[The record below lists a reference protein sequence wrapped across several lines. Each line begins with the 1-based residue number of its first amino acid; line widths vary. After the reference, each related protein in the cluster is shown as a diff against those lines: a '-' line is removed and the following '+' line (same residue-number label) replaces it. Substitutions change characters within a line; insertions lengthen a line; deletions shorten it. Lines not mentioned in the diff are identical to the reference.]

1 EPGDDLSGLSERSP
15 FVHISRIPE
24 AGPGQRNV
32 DPSDAINSKA
42 PLDKLVGSITPADLH
57 YERSHAGVPMLDPAT
72 HRLLIH
78 GMAEKQ
84 LVLTMDDGA
93 RELAGVDIR
102 LSNGVIAEIGAAL
115 DPVGEIVDA
124 SGCLVTPGLVNTHH
138 HLYQTLTRA
147 VPGGQDALLF
157 GWLKTLYPIW
167 ARFGS
172 EDMRISALAG
182 LAELA
187 LSGCTLT
194 SDHLYL
200 FPNGARLDDTIDAAR
215 ENSRN
220 AHDEA
225 LSNSLFVRQGV
236 MNGADVLPFAGL
248 YLDEAQLS
256 GLTLDG
262 ADFADATLT
271 GAELKGSSLRN
282 AVLAE
287 ADLTGADLTD
297 ADLTGADLSEA
308 MLADA
313 DLTGATLTEVLRDD
327 ASLDGAWYLASEPP
341 AADQELLDELRAVGA
356 SEADED
362 DD

>member
-1 EPGDDLSGLSERSP
+1 L
-15 FVHISRIPE
+15 
-24 AGPGQRNV
+24 
-32 DPSDAINSKA
+32 SDAV
-42 PLDKLVGSITPADLH
+42 PDRGVGGFVRRNRDALWLEVI
-57 YERSHAGVPMLDPAT
+57 G
-72 HRLLIH
+72 
-78 GMAEKQ
+78 
-84 LVLTMDDGA
+84 
-93 RELAGVDIR
+93 
-102 LSNGVIAEIGAAL
+102 GVILAFA
-115 DPVGEIVDA
+115 V
-124 SGCLVTPGLVNTHH
+124 SGVMF
-138 HLYQTLTRA
+138 A
-147 VPGGQDALLF
+147 
-157 GWLKTLYPIW
+157 
-167 ARFGS
+167 
-172 EDMRISALAG
+172 
-182 LAELA
+182 
-187 LSGCTLT
+187 
-194 SDHLYL
+194 
-200 FPNGARLDDTIDAAR
+200 IDAAR